1 MERQLIN
8 QGYIIALIA
17 LCRLKMER
25 ELINQGYIIHSQK
38 RTSCSKSAAGLLQ
51 LAIIKAISGCVRIA
65 CSGLMISSLLQV
77 VNRLDASCELQ
88 T

>member
-17 LCRLKMER
+17 LCRLKIER
-25 ELINQGYIIHSQK
+25 QLIKQGF
-38 RTSCSKSAAGLLQ
+38 G
-51 LAIIKAISGCVRIA
+51 
-65 CSGLMISSLLQV
+65 QV
-77 VNRLDASCELQ
+77 VRGPQALIPVGKGGGG

>member
-25 ELINQGYIIHSQK
+25 QLINQ
-38 RTSCSKSAAGLLQ
+38 
-51 LAIIKAISGCVRIA
+51 AI
-65 CSGLMISSLLQV
+65 L
-77 VNRLDASCELQ
+77 
-88 T
+88 